1 MSILPLSCDV
11 DAWLFDLKYHRD
23 GRCMPVTFA
32 RPEETADMSLARGN
46 ERPIRFDPSDC
57 ASASSSGPFGD
68 EIKSLESFVEGAD
81 DCPLIAARRLA
92 NDDFFT
98 GNEKLCKPS
107 ERSLLRFGV

>member
-11 DAWLFDLKYHRD
+11 DAWLFDLKCHRD

-32 RPEETADMSLARGN
+32 RPEETADMSPARGN

-81 DCPLIAARRLA
+81 DCPLIAARKVVQTIGAVTVTIRRLKVVNA
-92 NDDFFT
+92 R
-98 GNEKLCKPS
+98 ECI
-107 ERSLLRFGV
+107 RQ